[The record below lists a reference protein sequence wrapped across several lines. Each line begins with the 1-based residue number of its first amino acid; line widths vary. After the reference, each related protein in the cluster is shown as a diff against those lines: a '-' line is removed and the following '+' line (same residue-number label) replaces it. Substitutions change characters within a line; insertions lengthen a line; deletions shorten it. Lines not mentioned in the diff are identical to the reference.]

1 MILPCALTMIIILL
15 WIIIVKVVG
24 AHRSWARTATAQH
37 YPPWVIFSIE
47 MPFFLLQPVCVSNT
61 DNFREEV
68 SRASHRHLF
77 YHPHIITYEIIEDR
91 ICGVHLS
98 RHTYIVIIRCASGT
112 IQALYPSFC
121 LFYFFTEV
129 FLPLQFILEPTL
141 RPRTALYCA
150 DELLIVWQQNN
161 KQ

>member
-98 RHTYIVIIRCASGT
+98 RHTYIVIRCASGT
-112 IQALYPSFC
+112 IQALYTL
-121 LFYFFTEV
+121 LFACFIFLPRYFFHSN
-129 FLPLQFILEPTL
+129 
-141 RPRTALYCA
+141 LYWSPPC
-150 DELLIVWQQNN
+150 DHGLHCIVPMSY
-161 KQ
+161 